1 MSFGHQNEGT
11 GPGGHVYGKNEI
23 PSPEIY
29 DGRYC
34 VTACYIAV
42 LNISDDP
49 CLLFPAGEHCCGS
62 VA

>member
-1 MSFGHQNEGT
+1 
-11 GPGGHVYGKNEI
+11 VYGENEI